1 MANALYGL
9 GKEKILSGAIDL
21 TTNTIKVRLVKNT
34 YAQNLSTD
42 EFISSVTKVTG
53 TTDQT
58 LTGKSVTLGVFDAD
72 DVTFTAVPAG
82 ETSEGVVIYKDTG
95 VEATSPVL
103 AYIDTITGFPLA
115 TSGGNITVQWDNG
128 SYKIFSL

>member
-21 TTNTIKVRLVKNT
+21 MTDTIKVRLVKNT
-34 YAQNLSTD
+34 YAQNLTTD
-42 EFISSVTKVTG
+42 EFVSSVTKITG

-58 LTGKSVTLGVFDAD
+58 LTGKSITLGVFDAAD
-72 DVTFTAVPAG
+72 PTFTAVPAG

-95 VEATSPVL
+95 TESTSPVL
-103 AYIDTITGFPLA
+103 VYVDGITGFPLA

-128 SYKIFSL
+128 AYKIFSL

>member
-1 MANALYGL
+1 MANTLYGL
-9 GKEKILSGAIDL
+9 GKEKFGAAAINLL
-21 TTNTIKVRLVKNT
+21 TDTIKVRLVKNT
-34 YAQNLSTD
+34 YAQNLATD
-42 EFISSVTKVTG
+42 EFISSVTKITG

-58 LTGKSVTLGVFDAD
+58 LTGKSFTLGVFDAD
-72 DVTFTAVPAG
+72 DATFTAVASG

-95 VEATSPVL
+95 SDATSPVL

-128 SYKIFSL
+128 AYKIFSL